1 MRWGA
6 PGSSWSHGHGPHH
19 CTWPA
24 TAEGTWPWGRAG
36 THRGSGGWEGAVG
49 RAWGAW
55 GGHVSGRPQLPWL
68 PVPLQ
73 HLESRLRALGRPFVR
88 VLLSEIFPS
97 KLRLF
102 PDVDA

>member
-1 MRWGA
+1 MWLWLR
-6 PGSSWSHGHGPHH
+6 P
-19 CTWPA
+19 
-24 TAEGTWPWGRAG
+24 G
-36 THRGSGGWEGAVG
+36 THRGSAG
-49 RAWGAW
+49 RAWGACW
-55 GGHVSGRPQLPWL
+55 RHLSGLPQLPCV
-68 PVPLQ
+68 PFPLQ